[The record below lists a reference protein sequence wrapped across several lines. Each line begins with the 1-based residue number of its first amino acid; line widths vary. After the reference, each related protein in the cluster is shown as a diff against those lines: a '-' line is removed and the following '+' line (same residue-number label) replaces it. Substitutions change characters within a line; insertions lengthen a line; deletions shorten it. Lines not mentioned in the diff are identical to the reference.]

1 MRKVVNPEEFRNNVC
16 VALTKIVDNERMS
29 TNLEKGIYN
38 FSIREA
44 KERNVVK
51 KWDNVYFSHLYL
63 DRLRTVIT
71 NLKNPVLKAKMVSK
85 EIKAH
90 ELAFMSHQEMMP
102 ERWQKM
108 VDEKKIRDQNRYAP
122 KLEASTDNFT
132 CRKCKSKQCSYYQLQ
147 TRSAD
152 EPMTTFVTC
161 LPCGNRWEMLKRS
174 FDIIIF
180 IITLYM
186 RIIYYENS

>member
-16 VALTKIVDNERMS
+16 NALTKIISNEKMCS
-29 TNLEKGIYN
+29 NLEKGIYN

-63 DRLRTVIT
+63 DRLRTVLT
-71 NLKNPVLKAKMVSK
+71 NLKNPALKAKIVSK

-102 ERWQKM
+102 ERWQEM
-108 VDEKKIRDQNRYAP
+108 VDDKKIRDQNRYAP

-161 LPCGNRWEMLKRS
+161 LPCGNRWKC
-174 FDIIIF
+174 
-180 IITLYM
+180 
-186 RIIYYENS
+186 

>member
-1 MRKVVNPEEFRNNVC
+1 MIDDK
-16 VALTKIVDNERMS
+16 KICS
-29 TNLEKGIYN
+29 NLEKGIYN
-38 FSIREA
+38 SSIREA

-63 DRLRTVIT
+63 DRLRTVTT
-71 NLKNPVLKAKMVSK
+71 NLKNPKLKSRVISK
-85 EIKAH
+85 DIKAH

-147 TRSAD
+147 TRSGD

-161 LPCGNRWEMLKRS
+161 LPCGNRWKC
-174 FDIIIF
+174 
-180 IITLYM
+180 
-186 RIIYYENS
+186 

>member
-1 MRKVVNPEEFRNNVC
+1 MRKVDNPDEFRSNVRE
-16 VALTKIVDNERMS
+16 ALAKMIDDKKICS
-29 TNLEKGIYN
+29 NLEKGIYN
-38 FSIREA
+38 SSIREA

-63 DRLRTVIT
+63 DRLRTVTT
-71 NLKNPVLKAKMVSK
+71 NLKNPKLKSRVISK
-85 EIKAH
+85 DIKAH

-147 TRSAD
+147 TRSGD

-161 LPCGNRWEMLKRS
+161 LPCGNRWKC
-174 FDIIIF
+174 
-180 IITLYM
+180 
-186 RIIYYENS
+186 

>member
-1 MRKVVNPEEFRNNVC
+1 MRKVDNPDEFRSNVRE
-16 VALTKIVDNERMS
+16 ALAKIIANKKICS
-29 TNLEKGIYN
+29 NLEKGIYN
-38 FSIREA
+38 SSIREA
-44 KERNVVK
+44 RERNVVK

-63 DRLRTVIT
+63 DRLRTVT
-71 NLKNPVLKAKMVSK
+71 ANLKNPKLKARVISK

-161 LPCGNRWEMLKRS
+161 LPCGNRWKC
-174 FDIIIF
+174 
-180 IITLYM
+180 
-186 RIIYYENS
+186 

>member
-1 MRKVVNPEEFRNNVC
+1 MRKVKNPEEFRTNVRKT
-16 VALTKIVDNERMS
+16 LIKIIKNEKICS
-29 TNLEKGIYN
+29 NLEKGIYN
-38 FSIREA
+38 FSINEA
-44 KERNVVK
+44 KDRNVVK
-51 KWDNVYFSHLYL
+51 KWDNIYFTHLYF
-63 DRLRTVIT
+63 DRLRTVLT
-71 NLKNPVLKAKMVSK
+71 NLKNPNLRDKIETK

-108 VDEKKIRDQNRYAP
+108 VDEKKIRDKNRYAP

-132 CRKCKSKQCSYYQLQ
+132 CRKCKSKECSYYQLQ

-161 LPCGNRWEMLKRS
+161 LPCGNRWKC
-174 FDIIIF
+174 
-180 IITLYM
+180 
-186 RIIYYENS
+186 

>member
-1 MRKVVNPEEFRNNVC
+1 MRKVDNPDEFRSNVRD
-16 VALTKIVDNERMS
+16 ALAKIIANKKICS
-29 TNLEKGIYN
+29 NLEKGIYN
-38 FSIREA
+38 SSIREA
-44 KERNVVK
+44 RERNVVK

-63 DRLRTVIT
+63 DRLRTVT
-71 NLKNPVLKAKMVSK
+71 ANLKNPKLKARVVSK

-161 LPCGNRWEMLKRS
+161 LPCGNRWKC
-174 FDIIIF
+174 
-180 IITLYM
+180 
-186 RIIYYENS
+186 